1 MNRYIYLTHLELKT
15 LCVRGSEMV
24 PGLVGQSEMIVKD
37 EDLVSRLERIDVD
50 VLSTPRLVRLI
61 EAAAIEAIEK
71 FIPSDQL
78 SVGALVNIKHLAPTP
93 LGMKVVAHA
102 ILKEVNGNRL
112 TFLVD
117 AYDETEKVA
126 EGEHE
131 RILLSK
137 ERFLEKV
144 SKKTK

>member
-1 MNRYIYLTHLELKT
+1 MF
-15 LCVRGSEMV
+15 
-24 PGLVGQSEMIVKD
+24 PGLVGQSEMIIKD
-37 EDLVSRLERIDVD
+37 EDLVSRLEGIDVD
-50 VLSTPRLVRLI
+50 VLSTPRLVQLI
-61 EAAAIEAIEK
+61 ESAAINAIEK

-78 SVGALVNIKHLAPTP
+78 SVGILVKIRHLSPTP

-126 EGEHE
+126 DGEHE
-131 RILLSK
+131 RMLIFK

-144 SKKTK
+144 SHKTR

>member
-1 MNRYIYLTHLELKT
+1 ML
-15 LCVRGSEMV
+15 
-24 PGLVGQSEMIVKD
+24 PGLVGQSEMITKD
-37 EDLVSRLERIDVD
+37 EDLVSRLEGIDVD
-50 VLSTPRLVRLI
+50 VLSTPRLVQLI

-71 FIPSDQL
+71 FIPPGQL
-78 SVGALVNIKHLAPTP
+78 SVGTLVKIRHLSPTP

-102 ILKEVNGNRL
+102 MLKEVDGNRL

-126 EGEHE
+126 DGEHE
-131 RILLSK
+131 RMLVSK

-144 SKKTK
+144 STKTK